1 MSILEG
7 FIYREIVMKKQS
19 IGSFLGQLI
28 TPALYLGLFVTAL
41 SGRMPY
47 IFYHGM
53 KTPYLLY
60 VLPGIIA
67 VQMVYAFPYVAAIV
81 YNDRR
86 FGLLRSFFIA
96 KGTPPMYFLGKLI
109 AEGAT
114 LILTVSVLLVISSL
128 LGYPPCL
135 KNLILTALVGIPV
148 FIFWFSFGIIVGLK
162 IRRETTRSAVFT
174 LLNLP
179 LMFTAP
185 IFYDVQRTWLAGV
198 SLVNPLTY
206 HVMAIRD
213 SLLLGNINLQTIM
226 LITLMSIGT
235 FILAY
240 KTLTGVSPK

>member
-1 MSILEG
+1 MSVLEG

-41 SGRMPY
+41 SGGMPY
-47 IFYHGM
+47 ISYHGTKISYM
-53 KTPYLLY
+53 LY
-60 VLPGIIA
+60 VLPGIIG

-109 AEGAT
+109 AEGFT
-114 LILTVSVLLVISSL
+114 LTLTVCFLLVISSIF
-128 LGYPPCL
+128 GYSPSLP
-135 KNLILTALVGIPV
+135 NLILMTIISIPV
-148 FIFWFSFGIIVGLK
+148 FVFWFSFGIIVGLK

-185 IFYDVQRTWLAGV
+185 IFYDVQSTWLAGV
-198 SLVNPLTY
+198 SAFNPLTY
-206 HVMAIRD
+206 QVIAIRD
-213 SLLLGNINLQTIM
+213 SLIFGDINWLIIT
-226 LITLMSIGT
+226 LITLICVAT
-235 FILAY
+235 FILSY
-240 KTLTGVSPK
+240 KILTDVSPK